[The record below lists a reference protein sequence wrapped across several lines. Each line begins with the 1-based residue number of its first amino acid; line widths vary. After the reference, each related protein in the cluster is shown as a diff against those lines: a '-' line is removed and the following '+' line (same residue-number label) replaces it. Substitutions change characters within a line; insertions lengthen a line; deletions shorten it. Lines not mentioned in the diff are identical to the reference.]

1 MNDGGRPLA
10 GKAAVVTGG
19 AKGIGF
25 AIAEDLAR
33 RGAAVL
39 VAYLVVSLDG
49 DLAPVIAVGVL
60 VGMLGLMVPLTVR
73 EAKRIAV
80 VDQPVVHAAQA
91 LLTLLTLLIV
101 GFATVHYT
109 IETAYPEELV
119 GLETK
124 VDGLYFS
131 TTVATTVGFGDITPT
146 GQVARGVVTVQMLFD
161 LVFIGVAVRIL
172 GTSLRYHHPDGRPG
186 IP

>member
-1 MNDGGRPLA
+1 VIRSFLRLGASSAGVLA
-10 GKAAVVTGG
+10 
-19 AKGIGF
+19 
-25 AIAEDLAR
+25 
-33 RGAAVL
+33 
-39 VAYLVVSLDG
+39 AYLLAPLDG
-49 DLAPVIAVGVL
+49 DLAPVMAALVL
-60 VGMLGLMVPLTVR
+60 LGMLALLIPLTIR
-73 EAKRIAV
+73 EARRIAV

-109 IETAYPEELV
+109 IETAYPDELV

-146 GQVARGVVTVQMLFD
+146 GQVARVVVTIQMLFD
-161 LVFIGVAVRIL
+161 LLFIGVAVRIL
-172 GTSLRYHHPDGRPG
+172 GTSLRVQRGDAGPS

>member
-1 MNDGGRPLA
+1 MIRSFL
-10 GKAAVVTGG
+10 KVG
-19 AKGIGF
+19 ASSIG
-25 AIAEDLAR
+25 
-33 RGAAVL
+33 VL
-39 VAYLVVSLDG
+39 VLYLVVPLDG
-49 DLAPVIAVGVL
+49 DLAPVIAAGAL
-60 VGMLGLMVPLTVR
+60 VGMLGLLVPLTLR
-73 EAKRIAV
+73 EARRIAE
-80 VDQPVVHAAQA
+80 VDDPIIHAAKA
-91 LLTLLTLLIV
+91 LLMLLTLLIV

-146 GQVARGVVTVQMLFD
+146 GQVARAVVTIQMLFD
-161 LVFIGVAVRIL
+161 LLFIGVAVRIL
-172 GTSLRYHHPDGRPG
+172 GTSLRLHRGEGGPP